1 MGPDWKQQDLEKAAE
16 KVFHVSSCTPKMMD
30 FIYGEIW
37 QHVWGG
43 FRILLPSADVVRV
56 FGYKLKL
63 SHNAVTSQY
72 YCRVCLKINRLEN
85 PN

>member
-16 KVFHVSSCTPKMMD
+16 KVFHVSSCTLKMMD

-63 SHNAVTSQY
+63 SHNAVTYQY